1 MQRFQEL
8 HRMSRLLPSWVG
20 LALLLAMR
28 LSHAAAD
35 ESPDALMARAKGV
48 LAQLNGRIQLPGLEE
63 PVEIL
68 RDQWGVPHIYAQNQ
82 RDLFFAQ
89 GFVAAQDRLF
99 QLDLWRRIGR
109 GETAEIF
116 GEVAIEADRFARLVL
131 YRGDMQAEW
140 QSYSPDAREIIT
152 AFTQGINA
160 CIDHVTASGKLPIE
174 FQLLN
179 YQPRKWQPED
189 VLTRMSGIIMVSN
202 WQREVARARLIARV
216 GPEQA
221 RLIAPTDPPRDY
233 ALVEAIDPAA
243 ITRDLFRGYAAAT
256 RVLKFQPSSS
266 ESNNWVV
273 DGTLSASGK
282 PLLASDPHRPITLPS
297 LRYLVH
303 LHAPGWNA
311 IGSGEPALP
320 GIALGHN
327 EHIAWGLT
335 IVGTDQAD
343 LYVEDV
349 HPNDAR
355 QYKVGDRFEPMTVIR
370 DSLRV
375 RGRTEP
381 LELELRFTRHGP
393 VIHQDDELQVAFS
406 LKWAGAE
413 PGGAAYLGGLAVAR
427 ATNRQQFLKSLESW
441 KVPGL
446 NFVYADTAGEIGWI
460 AAAATPIRN
469 TGDGLLPVP
478 GAAGRHEWQGY
489 LPVAELPQ
497 SFNPPGHWLATANQ
511 NILPGG
517 YKNHIAF
524 EWSAPY
530 RHQRIVERLSA
541 GKQFTLD
548 DFQSIQHD
556 STALP
561 ARTLQQVLQQ
571 VKLPDELTSYTQL
584 FAQWD
589 GNLARDSRA
598 GPLYAAWIQ
607 ALVPAF
613 YGERL
618 PKDPLD
624 RADLRSLPVV
634 LAHLTKPDEAWFGR
648 EPVLARDELVRATFA
663 AAVSK
668 TKQLLGNEPQSW
680 RWGKLHTAT
689 FEHPLASLSSGHAQ
703 AFNLEPVERAGDG
716 NTPLNTRH
724 DETFRQLHG
733 ATYRH
738 VFDLA
743 DWDRGLATSA
753 PGQSGQPGSP
763 HYADLL
769 PLWAEGKYFPLA
781 YSRAKVEAVTRHR
794 LLLVP

>member
-1 MQRFQEL
+1 MQRIREL

-20 LALLLAMR
+20 LALLLTMP
-28 LSHAAAD
+28 LSQAFAS
-35 ESPDALMARAKGV
+35 ESPDALVARAKGV
-48 LAQLNGRIQLPGLEE
+48 LAQLAGTIQLPGLEQ
-63 PVEIL
+63 PVEVL
-68 RDQWGVPHIYAQNQ
+68 RDQWGVPHIYAQSQ

-109 GETAEIF
+109 GETAQIF
-116 GEVAIEADRFARLVL
+116 GEDAIEADRFSRLVL

-152 AFTQGINA
+152 AFTEGINA
-160 CIDHVTASGKLPIE
+160 CIDHVTAAGKLPIE
-174 FQLLN
+174 FQLLG
-179 YQPRKWQPED
+179 YQPQKWQPED

-216 GPEQA
+216 GAKQA
-221 RLIAPTDPPRDY
+221 WLIAPTDPPRDY
-233 ALVEAIDPAA
+233 ALDEALDPAA
-243 ITRDLFRGYAAAT
+243 ITRDLFRGYLAAT
-256 RVLKFQPSSS
+256 RVLKFQPSPS

-327 EHIAWGLT
+327 EHVAWGLT

-343 LYVEDV
+343 LYVESV
-349 HPNDAR
+349 HPKDSR
-355 QYKVGDRFEPMTVIR
+355 QYKVGDCFEPMTVVR
-370 DSLRV
+370 ESLRV
-375 RGRTEP
+375 RGRNEP
-381 LELELRFTRHGP
+381 LELELLFTRHGP
-393 VIHQDDELQVAFS
+393 VIHQDDERRLAFA

-427 ATNRQQFLKSLESW
+427 ANNRQQFLKSLESW

-446 NFVYADTAGEIGWI
+446 NFVYADTAGEIGWV

-469 TGDGLLPVP
+469 NGDGLLPVP
-478 GAAGRHEWQGY
+478 GADGRYEWQGY
-489 LPVAELPQ
+489 LPIAELPQ
-497 SFNPPGHWLATANQ
+497 SFNPPSHWLATANQ
-511 NILPGG
+511 NILPAG
-517 YKNHIAF
+517 YTKQIAF

-541 GKQFTLD
+541 GKRFTLE
-548 DFQSIQHD
+548 DFALIQHD

-561 ARTLQQVLQQ
+561 ARALEAVLRE
-571 VKLPDELTSYTQL
+571 VELPAELADYAGL
-584 FAQWD
+584 LRAWD
-589 GNLARDSRA
+589 GDLARDSRA

-613 YGERL
+613 YDERL

-624 RADLRSLPVV
+624 RAELRSLPVV
-634 LAHLTKPDEAWFGR
+634 LAHLTKPDEAWFGGN
-648 EPVLARDELVRATFA
+648 PVAARDELVRSTFA
-663 AAVSK
+663 AAVAK
-668 TKQLLGNEPQSW
+668 TKQLQGNDPRSW
-680 RWGKLHTAT
+680 RWGMLHTAT
-689 FEHPLASLSSGHAQ
+689 FEHPLASLSSAHAR
-703 AFNLEPVERAGDG
+703 AFNLAPVERAGDG

-738 VFDLA
+738 IFDLA

-769 PLWAEGKYFPLA
+769 PLWAEGKYFPLV
-781 YSRAKVEAVTRHR
+781 YSRAKVEAATRHR
-794 LLLVP
+794 LRLVP